1 MTPSKVGASAT
12 PWYRGN
18 EGRATLLA
26 ACAGILGVGAFA
38 PFSAFWLAWP
48 AWGILF
54 LLVSRAPSP
63 RRAAARGF
71 AFGLAHFLGGVSW
84 IYVSLHDVG
93 GMPLPVAAAATL
105 ALCAYMAL
113 YPALAAWGARYL
125 DRAGMASWRSACLLA
140 ASWVLSEW
148 GRGWVLTGF
157 PWLALGYS
165 QSPPSPL
172 AGWAPLLGVYG
183 VSLCTTLLAAFGAL
197 AVVTRKLL
205 PAAIALALLGL
216 GAGLAQ
222 VAWTMPVGAPLKVAL
237 LQGNIPQA
245 LKWQPERFLD
255 SLSTYVALARDN
267 PADLTV
273 LPETAV
279 PALYDQL
286 PPEFLA
292 DLKALA
298 ARRRGDILLGVP
310 VADESGGERRY
321 FNSAIGFGAA
331 PEQSYSKSHL
341 VPFGEFVP
349 PGFRWFLD
357 LMHMPMSDFSSGGS
371 AQPTLAL
378 AGQQV
383 APNICY
389 EDVFGGEII
398 HALPRATLLINLSN
412 TAWFGHSLAQPQ
424 HLQIAQLRSLET
436 GRPML
441 RATNTGMTAVVM
453 PDGRVQAV
461 LPPFT
466 RGALV
471 AEVRG
476 YTGLT
481 PFARTGNTVALF
493 LASLLLAAG
502 ALARRRETQ

>member
-1 MTPSKVGASAT
+1 MGVAAFLSVVRSD
-12 PWYRGN
+12 
-18 EGRATLLA
+18 GRARLLA
-26 ACAGILGVGAFA
+26 AGAGLLGVGAFA
-38 PFSAFWLAWP
+38 PFAVFWLAWLS
-48 AWGILF
+48 WGALF

-63 RRAAARGF
+63 RAAAWRGF
-71 AFGLAHFLGGVSW
+71 AFGLAQFLGGVSW
-84 IYVSLHDVG
+84 VYVSLHDVG
-93 GMPLPVAAAATL
+93 GMPLPVAALATL

-113 YPALAAWGARYL
+113 YPMAAAWSARRL
-125 DRAGMASWRSACLLA
+125 DFSGKASWRSACLFA
-140 ASWVLSEW
+140 ASWVLAEW
-148 GRGWVLTGF
+148 ARGWVLTGF

-172 AGWAPLLGVYG
+172 AGLAPLLGVYG
-183 VSLCTTLLAAFGAL
+183 VSLASALLGAWGAL
-197 AVVTRKLL
+197 AVVGRQRLPGLL
-205 PAAIALALLGL
+205 VLLLLGL
-216 GAGLAQ
+216 GAGLGLVQ
-222 VAWTMPVGAPLKVAL
+222 WTVPVGEPLRVAL
-237 LQGNIPQA
+237 LQGNIPQD

-255 SLSTYVALARDN
+255 SLTTYVGLARDN

-286 PPEFLA
+286 PPEFIA

-298 ARRRGDILLGVP
+298 ARRGGDLLLGVP
-310 VADESGGERRY
+310 VADESSGERRY
-321 FNSAIGFGAA
+321 YNSAIGFGAS
-331 PEQSYSKSHL
+331 PQQSYSKAHL

-357 LMHMPMSDFSSGGS
+357 LMHMPMSDFSSGDS
-371 AQPTLAL
+371 NQPTLAL
-378 AGQQV
+378 AGQQI

-398 HALPRATLLINLSN
+398 HALPRATLLVNLSN
-412 TAWFGHSLAQPQ
+412 TAWFGRSLAQPQ
-424 HLQIAQLRSLET
+424 HLQIAQLRALET

-441 RATNTGMTAVVM
+441 RATNTGMTAVVA

-476 YTGLT
+476 YQGLT

-493 LASLLLAAG
+493 LATLLLAAG